1 MEERR
6 RMEEPSARQ
15 KAEEIAFLAERESA
29 KLAAAF
35 EAQNKLSAPK
45 KRPKVGESALGPD
58 GEIDYN
64 NPPILTLPEGTEAR
78 FSVVNDKWEVSI
90 VSAGAR
96 NVQK

>member
-1 MEERR
+1 MEDPLARR
-6 RMEEPSARQ
+6 
-15 KAEEIAFLAERESA
+15 KAEAEA
-29 KLAAAF
+29 LL
-35 EAQNKLSAPK
+35 AQNEATSAHLRNVLEQVAK
-45 KRPKVGESALGPD
+45 MNVSTMTKRRPKVGESALGPD

-78 FSVVNDKWEVSI
+78 FSEVNDKWEVSI